1 MFLKRIELQGFK
13 SFADKTVIQ
22 FDQDITGIVGPNG
35 CGKSNVND
43 AIRWVLGEQSVK
55 SLRSG
60 TNMSDI
66 IFSGSEYRKPV
77 NMALHWYLT
86 IQHVFLIRILM
97 KSKLHDKFYVPI
109 MKQVIL

>member
-43 AIRWVLGEQSVK
+43 AIRWVLGEQSDLTLC
-55 SLRSG
+55 SPSTQRMASFTLLLPHPFG
-60 TNMSDI
+60 PTM
-66 IFSGSEYRKPV
+66 PV
-77 NMALHWYLT
+77 
-86 IQHVFLIRILM
+86 I
-97 KSKLHDKFYVPI
+97 S
-109 MKQVIL
+109 